1 MITGA
6 LKESTTPSPPHTQ
19 SKGHKQNALDPCC
32 LKSVMQGVRV
42 SSSTSPQAPDTVN
55 HNVPLNNR
63 SPSICVSLR
72 GTALGHYLPFLLLI
86 HVWLSA
92 VVPTTLGQVA
102 NLLHYFFLSYSF
114 LHFFSFPFFVF
125 VFFFYHFSR
134 DSLHVDGTKRDC
146 LPQPMEVFLS
156 WSQQSDLVFSAI
168 FVSVTVLGYFHW
180 CTGCPAALNR
190 RCQTAERQLS
200 GGIHGP
206 LCKLKEN
213 ITVIE

>member
-1 MITGA
+1 
-6 LKESTTPSPPHTQ
+6 
-19 SKGHKQNALDPCC
+19 
-32 LKSVMQGVRV
+32 MQGVRV
-42 SSSTSPQAPDTVN
+42 SSSTSPGNLLKCRLSGPRHSESQRAFEQQKSQHLCESKKDCSR
-55 HNVPLNNR
+55 PL
-63 SPSICVSLR
+63 S
-72 GTALGHYLPFLLLI
+72 ALSSLI

-114 LHFFSFPFFVF
+114 LYFFSFPFFVF